1 VDAHVSGGG
10 CPPAQMSR
18 PLLESA
24 WVLALLAICAG
35 LDPSLHATQPTLPT
49 ARALVAK
56 VRRADYE
63 GDRVAL
69 ARLRDALTI
78 VRDDPA
84 LAARIYYWRG
94 FAMWRRALNGFNDRV
109 APAELDQDLSEC
121 VTEFRAALAKAPDWV
136 EAKIGAASCL
146 VNQSF
151 LRLSRPDQT
160 SRDLFAESASLLGE
174 VRDAAPENPRF
185 LWVYG
190 ANQWYAP
197 PERGGGQDAA
207 IATYTRGLV
216 SIRRRSGRATD
227 PLDPTWGEPELLMNL
242 AFAHLNRAT
251 PNRRTA
257 ERFAR
262 QALDRVPHWRY
273 VREILLPQIVK

>member
-1 VDAHVSGGG
+1 VSGGG
-10 CPPAQMSR
+10 RVPAQMFR
-18 PLLESA
+18 LLLPPA

-35 LDPSLHATQPTLPT
+35 LDPLLHATQLTLST

-56 VRRADYE
+56 VQRADYE
-63 GDRVAL
+63 GDRAAL

-78 VRDDPA
+78 ARDDPT
-84 LAARIYYWRG
+84 LASRVHYWRG

-109 APAELDQDLSEC
+109 APAELEQDLSEC
-121 VTEFRAALAKAPDWV
+121 VTEFRAALAKAPEWV

-160 SRDLFAESASLLGE
+160 ARDLFAESAALLSE
-174 VRDAAPENPRF
+174 VRDAAPDNPRF

-207 IATYTRGLV
+207 IASYMRGLESV
-216 SIRRRSGRATD
+216 RRRSGPATD

-251 PNRRTA
+251 PDHRAA